1 MAEGAGSSSARHPT
15 GTGGQPPD
23 GADGEA
29 RPARRPTKRRPVLS
43 QSRIWRGEELSETLP
58 MIESLRHTPYRNPRV
73 RHAAAEER
81 EARAS
86 LDLALRVGELML
98 RCGAGAPQVE
108 SSVVAVAAAAGLDN
122 LEVDITLQ
130 SLLIQCSTGSGAPI
144 TMLRVV
150 RSSTRDFDRLTAVHE
165 FVENLVAGSYD
176 LETAAA
182 QLRAIRRAPRF
193 WPKWMV
199 RGSLGLL
206 AAAIAVMLGAGPVA
220 ALVAGFSALLVGY
233 AARALGRGGLPD
245 FYQCAIGGFL
255 ATALAWGA
263 FSLGSA
269 GWLPVSSSDFAFIVA
284 GGITV
289 LLPGRTVASAFEDA
303 ISGYS
308 VTGAGR
314 MFAVFLTTA
323 GIILGVATGLSVTL
337 AVTKAFDLRLA
348 SPSIVSTQALNAP
361 VLLAVVGAFVVGVAG
376 AVSLRSRR
384 KLVLPC
390 GVLCAVGVAV
400 SLVVSRIDGLGQLA
414 AAGMAATVLGCAGRL
429 LALRMGAPAMV
440 VVVPASYGLLPGL
453 AIFRGLYE
461 MVNGSSA
468 DAGTLSLQGG
478 LTTLLGAMAVL
489 LAIAAGSVLG
499 EFVAAPFDHR
509 MVQKRRARRR

>member
-1 MAEGAGSSSARHPT
+1 
-15 GTGGQPPD
+15 
-23 GADGEA
+23 
-29 RPARRPTKRRPVLS
+29 VLR
-43 QSRIWRGEELSETLP
+43 QSRIWRGEEITDTLP
-58 MIESLRHTPYRNPRV
+58 MVESLRHTPYRNARV
-73 RHAAAEER
+73 RQAAAEER

-122 LEVDITLQ
+122 LEIDITLQ
-130 SLLIQCSTGSGAPI
+130 SLLVQCTTGAGVPI

-150 RSSTRDFDRLTAVHE
+150 RSSTRDFARLTAVHE
-165 FVENLVAGSYD
+165 FVESLVAGSYD
-176 LETAAA
+176 REAAA
-182 QLRAIRRAPRF
+182 ARLREIRRAPRF

-206 AAAIAVMLGAGPVA
+206 AAAVAVMLGAGFVA
-220 ALVAGFSALLVGY
+220 ALVTGLSALLVGY
-233 AARALGRGGLPD
+233 AARSLGRQGLPD

-255 ATALAWGA
+255 ATVLAWGA
-263 FSLGSA
+263 FSMGAA
-269 GWLPVSSSDFAFIVA
+269 GWLPVSSSEFAFIVA

-314 MFAVFLTTA
+314 MFGVFLTTA

-337 AVTKAFDLRLA
+337 ALTDGFDLELA
-348 SPSIVSTQALNAP
+348 SPSIVTTQAQDAP
-361 VLLAVVGAFVVGVAG
+361 VLLAVLGAFVVGVSG

-384 KLVLPC
+384 SLVLP
-390 GVLCAVGVAV
+390 GGLLCAVGVAV
-400 SLVVSRIDGLGQLA
+400 SFGVSRVEALGPLA
-414 AAGMAATVLGCAGRL
+414 AAGMAAVVLGCAGRL

-440 VVVPASYGLLPGL
+440 LVVPASYGLLPGL

-461 MVNGSSA
+461 MVNGSSSA
-468 DAGTLSLQGG
+468 AGTLTLQGG
-478 LTTLLGAMAVL
+478 LTTLLGAMTVL
-489 LAIAAGSVLG
+489 LAIAAGTVLG
-499 EFVAAPFDHR
+499 DFVAAPFDR
-509 MVQKRRARRR
+509 GMVQKRRARQR

>member
-1 MAEGAGSSSARHPT
+1 MPM
-15 GTGGQPPD
+15 
-23 GADGEA
+23 
-29 RPARRPTKRRPVLS
+29 V
-43 QSRIWRGEELSETLP
+43 ET
-58 MIESLRHTPYRNPRV
+58 LRHTPYRNPRV
-73 RHAAAEER
+73 RQAAAEER

-130 SLLIQCSTGSGAPI
+130 SLLIQCSTAGGSTI

-150 RSSTRDFDRLTAVHE
+150 RSSTRDFARLTAVHE
-165 FVENLVAGSYD
+165 FVEKLVAGSYD
-176 LETAAA
+176 REAAA
-182 QLRAIRRAPRF
+182 ARLREIRRAPRF
-193 WPKWMV
+193 WPKWAV
-199 RGSLGLL
+199 RGSLGVV
-206 AAAIAVMLGAGPVA
+206 AAAIAVMLGAGVVA
-220 ALVAGFSALLVGY
+220 CLVAGFSALLVGY
-233 AARALGRGGLPD
+233 AARTLGRRGLPD
-245 FYQCAIGGFL
+245 FYQSAIGGFL
-255 ATALAWGA
+255 ATVIAWGA
-263 FSLGSA
+263 FSLGAS
-269 GWLPVSSSDFAFIVA
+269 GWLPVSSSEFAFIVA

-323 GIILGVATGLSVTL
+323 GIILGVATGLSLTL
-337 AVTKAFDLRLA
+337 AVTEAFGLELA
-348 SPSIVSTQALNAP
+348 SPSIVATRASDAP
-361 VLLAVVGAFVVGVAG
+361 VLLAVVGAFIVGMGG
-376 AVSLRSRR
+376 AVSLRSPRS
-384 KLVLPC
+384 LVLPSGLLC
-390 GVLCAVGVAV
+390 GAAVAV
-400 SLVVSRIDGLGQLA
+400 SLGVNRVESFGQLA
-414 AAGMAATVLGCAGRL
+414 GAGMAAIVLGCGGRL
-429 LALRMGAPAMV
+429 AALRLGAPAMV
-440 VVVPASYGLLPGL
+440 LVVPASYGLLPGL

-468 DAGTLSLQGG
+468 NAGTLSTQGG

-499 EFVAAPFDHR
+499 EFLAAPFDHR

>member
-1 MAEGAGSSSARHPT
+1 MTDELGHVPSGRP
-15 GTGGQPPD
+15 GD
-23 GADGEA
+23 GRPGDGRAAADPRAA
-29 RPARRPTKRRPVLS
+29 RPVKRRPMLR
-43 QSRIWRGEELSETLP
+43 QSRIWRGEELTDTLP
-58 MIESLRHTPYRNPRV
+58 MVDALRHTPYRNPRV
-73 RHAAAEER
+73 RQAAAEER

-122 LEVDITLQ
+122 LEIDITLQ
-130 SLLIQCSTGSGAPI
+130 SLLIQCSIGSGAPI

-150 RSSTRDFDRLTAVHE
+150 RSSTRDFARLTAVHE
-165 FVENLVAGSYD
+165 FVEKLVAGSYD
-176 LETAAA
+176 REAAA
-182 QLRAIRRAPRF
+182 AELRDIRRAPRF

-206 AAAIAVMLGAGPVA
+206 AAAIAVMLGAGFVA
-220 ALVAGFSALLVGY
+220 AVVAGLSALLVGY
-233 AARALGRGGLPD
+233 AARSLGRGGLPD

-255 ATALAWGA
+255 ATVIAWGA
-263 FSLGSA
+263 FSMGAA
-269 GWLPVSSSDFAFIVA
+269 GWLPVTSSEFAFIVA

-337 AVTKAFDLRLA
+337 AVTSAFHLRLA
-348 SPSIVSTQALNAP
+348 SPSIVATRALDAP
-361 VLLAVVGAFVVGVAG
+361 VLLAVVGAFVVGVSG

-384 KLVLPC
+384 RLVLPC
-390 GVLCAVGVAV
+390 GVLCAVGVTV
-400 SLVVSRIDGLGQLA
+400 LLGVSRVEGLGQLA
-414 AAGMAATVLGCAGRL
+414 AVGVAATVLGCAGRL

-440 VVVPASYGLLPGL
+440 LAVPASYGLLPGL

-468 DAGTLSLQGG
+468 DSGTLSLQGG

-499 EFVAAPFDHR
+499 EFLAAPFDHR
-509 MVQKRRARRR
+509 IVQKRRARRR

>member
-1 MAEGAGSSSARHPT
+1 MTSGIN
-15 GTGGQPPD
+15 PP
-23 GADGEA
+23 
-29 RPARRPTKRRPVLS
+29 PPLPPRRPVRRPVLRE
-43 QSRIWRGEELSETLP
+43 SRIWRGEEITDTLP
-58 MIESLRHTPYRNPRV
+58 MIDSLRHTPYRNARV
-73 RHAAAEER
+73 RQAAAEER

-108 SSVVAVAAAAGLDN
+108 SSVIAVAAAAGLDN

-130 SLLIQCSTGSGAPI
+130 SLLVQCTSASGSPI

-150 RSSTRDFDRLTAVHE
+150 RSATRDFDRLTAVHE
-165 FVENLVAGSYD
+165 FVESLVAGSYD
-176 LETAAA
+176 LEAAA
-182 QLRAIRRAPRF
+182 ARLREIRRAPRF
-193 WPKWMV
+193 WPRWMV

-206 AAAIAVMLGAGPVA
+206 SAAVAVMLGAGPVA
-220 ALVAGFSALLVGY
+220 SLVAGVSALFVGS
-233 AARALGRGGLPD
+233 AARAAGRRGLPD
-245 FYQCAIGGFL
+245 FYQNAIGGFL
-255 ATALAWGA
+255 ATAIAWSA
-263 FSLGSA
+263 FSMGA
-269 GWLPVSSSDFAFIVA
+269 NGWIPVSSEDFAFIVA

-314 MFAVFLTTA
+314 MFGVFLTTA

-337 AVTKAFDLRLA
+337 ALTSTFDLQLV
-348 SPSIVSTQALNAP
+348 SPSVMATRALSAP
-361 VLLAVVGAFVVGVAG
+361 VAVAVIGAFVVGISG

-384 KLVLPC
+384 NLVVPAGL
-390 GVLCAVGVAV
+390 LSAVGVAV
-400 SLVVSRIDGLGQLA
+400 SLGVNRFDTLGQLA
-414 AAGMAATVLGCAGRL
+414 AAGVAATVLGFAARL

-440 VVVPASYGLLPGL
+440 LAVPASYGLLPGL

-461 MVNGSSA
+461 MVNGSSS
-468 DAGTLSLQGG
+468 DAGSLSQQGG
-478 LTTLLGAMAVL
+478 ITTLLGAMAVL

-499 EFVAAPFDHR
+499 ELLAAPFDRR

>member
-1 MAEGAGSSSARHPT
+1 MAT
-15 GTGGQPPD
+15 GVNPPP
-23 GADGEA
+23 ALPPRRPLK
-29 RPARRPTKRRPVLS
+29 RPALR
-43 QSRIWRGEELSETLP
+43 QSRIWRGEEITDTLP
-58 MIESLRHTPYRNPRV
+58 MVDSLRHTPYRNARV
-73 RHAAAEER
+73 RQAAAEER

-108 SSVVAVAAAAGLDN
+108 SSVIAVAAAAGLDN

-130 SLLIQCSTGSGAPI
+130 SLLVQCTSSSGTPI

-150 RSSTRDFDRLTAVHE
+150 RSATRDFDRLTAVHE

-176 LETAAA
+176 LEAAA
-182 QLRAIRRAPRF
+182 ARLREIRRAPRF
-193 WPKWMV
+193 WPRWAV
-199 RGSLGLL
+199 RGSLGVLS
-206 AAAIAVMLGAGPVA
+206 AAIALMLGAGIVA
-220 ALVAGFSALLVGY
+220 SLVAGGSALLVGY
-233 AARALGRGGLPD
+233 AARATGRRGLPD

-255 ATALAWGA
+255 ATAIAWGA
-263 FSLGSA
+263 FSMGA
-269 GWLPVSSSDFAFIVA
+269 NGWIPVSSEEFAFIVA

-314 MFAVFLTTA
+314 MFGVFLTTA

-337 AVTKAFDLRLA
+337 ALTSTFDLQLV
-348 SPSIVSTQALNAP
+348 SPSVMATRALSAP
-361 VLLAVVGAFVVGVAG
+361 VALAVVGAFVVGMSG

-384 KLVLPC
+384 NLVVPAGALSA
-390 GVLCAVGVAV
+390 LGVAV
-400 SLVVSRIDGLGQLA
+400 SLGVDRLDALGQLA
-414 AAGMAATVLGCAGRL
+414 AAGVAATVLGFAGRL
-429 LALRMGAPAMV
+429 IALRMGAPAMV
-440 VVVPASYGLLPGL
+440 LAVPASYGLLPGL

-468 DAGTLSLQGG
+468 NAGSLSMQGG
-478 LTTLLGAMAVL
+478 ITTLLGAMAVL

-499 EFVAAPFDHR
+499 EFVAAPFDRR
-509 MVQKRRARRR
+509 MVQKRRVRRR

>member
-1 MAEGAGSSSARHPT
+1 MTEGA
-15 GTGGQPPD
+15 PD
-23 GADGEA
+23 SPGPVPVPRSVPRAA
-29 RPARRPTKRRPVLS
+29 KRRPVLRH
-43 QSRIWRGEELSETLP
+43 SRIWRGEELTETLP
-58 MIESLRHTPYRNPRV
+58 MVESLRHTPYRNPRV
-73 RHAAAEER
+73 RQAAAEER

-130 SLLIQCSTGSGAPI
+130 SLLIQCTTASGVPI

-150 RSSTRDFDRLTAVHE
+150 RSSTRDFARLTAVHE

-176 LETAAA
+176 REAAAA
-182 QLRAIRRAPRF
+182 QLREIRRAPRF
-193 WPKWMV
+193 WPKWTV
-199 RGSLGLL
+199 RGALGLL
-206 AAAIAVMLGAGPVA
+206 AGAIAVMLGAGAVA
-220 ALVAGFSALLVGY
+220 ALVAGVSALLVGY
-233 AARALGRGGLPD
+233 AARTLGRGGLPD

-255 ATALAWGA
+255 ATVIAWGA
-263 FSLGSA
+263 FSVGAA

-323 GIILGVATGLSVTL
+323 GIILGVATGLQLTL
-337 AVTKAFDLRLA
+337 ALTSAFDLSLA
-348 SPSIVSTQALNAP
+348 SPSIVATRALNAP
-361 VLLAVVGAFVVGVAG
+361 VVLAVVGAFVVGVAG

-384 KLVLPC
+384 MLVLPC

-400 SLVVSRIDGLGQLA
+400 SLAVAQVDGLGQLS
-414 AAGMAATVLGCAGRL
+414 AAGLAAIVLGCAGRL

-440 VVVPASYGLLPGL
+440 LVVPASYGLLPGL

-461 MVNGSSA
+461 MVNGSSV
-468 DAGTLSLQGG
+468 DSGSLSLQGG

-499 EFVAAPFDHR
+499 EFLAAPFDHR

>member
-1 MAEGAGSSSARHPT
+1 MTDPTSEPTRAAAGGRTGRPT
-15 GTGGQPPD
+15 GSTGRRVP
-23 GADGEA
+23 
-29 RPARRPTKRRPVLS
+29 RRRPLRH
-43 QSRIWRGEELSETLP
+43 SRLWRGEEVTETMP
-58 MIESLRHTPYRNPRV
+58 MVETLRHTPYRNPRV
-73 RHAAAEER
+73 RQAAAQER

-130 SLLIQCSTGSGAPI
+130 SLLVQCTTASGQPI

-150 RSSTRDFDRLTAVHE
+150 RSATRDFARLTAVHE

-176 LETAAA
+176 REAAA
-182 QLRAIRRAPRF
+182 ARLREIRRAPRF
-193 WPKWMV
+193 WPRWAV
-199 RGSLGLL
+199 RGALGLL
-206 AAAIAVMLGAGPVA
+206 SAAIATMLGAGLVA
-220 ALVAGFSALLVGY
+220 ALVAGGSALLVGW
-233 AARALGRGGLPD
+233 AARGLGRRGLPD
-245 FYQCAIGGFL
+245 FYQCAMGGFL
-255 ATALAWGA
+255 ATTIAWGA
-263 FSLGSA
+263 FSLGA
-269 GWLPVSSSDFAFIVA
+269 GGWLPVSSTEFAFIVA

-323 GIILGVATGLSVTL
+323 GIILGVAAGLSVTL
-337 AVTKAFDLRLA
+337 ALTGALDLELA
-348 SPSIVSTQALNAP
+348 SPSIVSTRLGDAP
-361 VLLAVVGAFVVGVAG
+361 VVVAVLGAFVVGVSG

-384 KLVLPC
+384 ALVLPA
-390 GVLCAVGVAV
+390 GLLCALGVVV
-400 SLVVSRIDGLGQLA
+400 SLVVSRVEGLGQLA
-414 AAGMAATVLGCAGRL
+414 AAGVAATVLGCVGRL
-429 LALRMGAPAMV
+429 AALRMGAPAMV
-440 VVVPASYGLLPGL
+440 LAVPASYGLLPGL

-461 MVNGSSA
+461 MVNGSASG
-468 DAGTLSLQGG
+468 AGTLSMQGG
-478 LTTLLGAMAVL
+478 ITTLLGAMAVL

-499 EFVAAPFDHR
+499 EFLAEPFDR
-509 MVQKRRARRR
+509 RIVQKRRARRR